1 MVTVVHVSEYGDAI
15 NYNTWER
22 SQLSKKEQDSLP
34 DSAAIKY
41 IINVE
46 HLRDIPQMA
55 STDKLIVIDHE
66 LPWLEIMD
74 TVSPL
79 MFTY

>member
-1 MVTVVHVSEYGDAI
+1 MGT
-15 NYNTWER
+15 
-22 SQLSKKEQDSLP
+22 EQDSLP

-66 LPWLEIMD
+66 TRSVHTLVPIRPKPEW
-74 TVSPL
+74 TVERV
-79 MFTY
+79 TR